1 MKGFTL
7 IEFVMIIIIL
17 SIIALV
23 VVIGVKKPSETNL
36 EIAVKKVSSDISF
49 IREKAIAS
57 NKKFKIYLQLPDT
70 FMAGFGNYTLAI
82 NPENQGKFK
91 YKLSENYPNV
101 SFFKNYSLSF
111 DGLGR
116 NVFKTQ
122 TSIIIKS
129 DTSQKVI
136 KINPEHGRVY
146 VYQ

>member
-1 MKGFTL
+1 MRGFTL
-7 IEFVMIIIIL
+7 IEFVMIIIVL

-23 VVIGVKKPSETNL
+23 VILGIKKPTEVNL
-36 EIAVKKVSSDISF
+36 EIATKKISSDISF
-49 IREKAIAS
+49 IREKAISS
-57 NKKFKIYLQLPDT
+57 NKRFKIYLLIPDT

-82 NPENQGKFK
+82 NPENRSAFK
-91 YKLSENYPNV
+91 YNLSTNYPNI
-101 SFFKNYSLSF
+101 SFFKNYSIVF

-129 DTSQKVI
+129 NTSQKII

-146 VYQ
+146 VF